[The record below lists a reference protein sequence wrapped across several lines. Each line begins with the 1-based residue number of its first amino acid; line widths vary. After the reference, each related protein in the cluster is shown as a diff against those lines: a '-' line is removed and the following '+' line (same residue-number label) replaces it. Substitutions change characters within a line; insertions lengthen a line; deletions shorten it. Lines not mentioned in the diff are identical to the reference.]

1 MKSARFVRVSLRVCP
16 SVVRSGVAAFLILI
30 VTTLAWSQ
38 QSASTQLSKT
48 ALAALRTPPQ
58 VVTGAATVTGHYTAN
73 PKLRLTIALRPPN
86 PEQEAEFLRALQDK
100 TSAQYHQFLSQAN
113 WIARFSPSEA
123 DEQAVMEWAT
133 SQGFTITH
141 RFPNRLLVDVEAP
154 ISAIE
159 TALGVTI
166 NSYSLNGASYFSNDR
181 DPSLPASVANI
192 ITSVQGLNNIQ
203 RMQTRK
209 SAFTLPEPDYV
220 PGPVVAEGT
229 AGHGNGSHAALKAAM
244 ATKAKQAKNGSNIT
258 NGFYDPTDIYNS
270 NAYNYNALQ
279 ALGHCCNPNNNS
291 SGSLPQGSIA
301 LAAFGAFAGSD
312 ITGFQSQYPYLA
324 YFYQPIYID
333 GTPACCGDEVTLDT
347 EWSTATS
354 NSFGSY
360 LDTAEVFVY
369 EGANENNGTFTD
381 IYNQMVS
388 DGHARVFSTSWSCTE
403 FYGCDSGT
411 MDSRDSIFSEMV
423 GEGWTLM
430 AASGDRGATDDCS
443 DRIDVSFP
451 ASDPNVI
458 GVGGTYLQLYSN
470 STYDYE
476 TGWQGGTGSG
486 SCSHNNGGSGGGC
499 SAYYAAPGFQT
510 SPYCG
515 SGSRSTPDISLN
527 ASHGQNYYYN
537 GSLQGV
543 GGTSISSPMVAG
555 FMAQEDAYLLSLGNI
570 CGVNNGTLP
579 CGPMGNANY
588 TIYYDGYNSGYA
600 PHYPFYDITSGCN
613 SNDVTLLYGLGYYCA
628 GTGYDAV
635 TGWGTFNAL
644 QFAWMI
650 NYSTAADEGAPYITF
665 GGPTTGKWYNT
676 DQLIDWDVTD
686 TGGNYPPTGVAGFS
700 QAWDADPGDVF
711 SEPTPGQGNSFYS
724 GPQHV
729 NSTFGCTDLS
739 GALCSGGVSQGC
751 HTVNV
756 RAWDNMGLGSGDYTY
771 GPVCYDTV
779 APHTT
784 ATLSGTSSGGTY
796 TTAVKVTLTATDP
809 SPGSGIASTVY
820 QVNGGTVTTYTAPFT
835 VSTAGAHTITFHS
848 TDVAGNVEGTETAN
862 FSITSKTT
870 TGLTASPNPSASGQF
885 VTFTATV
892 TPTFSGTPTG
902 TVTFKNGT
910 TNIGTSTLS
919 GGVAKFSTKTL
930 AVGSHSI
937 TAVYNG
943 ATYFTTSTSSA
954 VTQVVE
960 NATTTTL
967 VSSLNPAEFGQYVKF
982 TATVTSTSSGT
993 PTGTV
998 TFKNGTTV
1006 LGTSNMSGGAASLF
1020 INTLAVNTHP
1030 ITAVYSGNATFS
1042 TSTSAVLSQVINK
1055 AGSTTKVVS
1064 SANPSTVGE
1073 TVTFTATVKS
1083 TTTGTPAGSV
1093 TFKDGTTTLGTRALS
1108 GGVATLAIKTL
1119 AAGTHSI
1126 TAVYVGNFDYTT
1138 STSAVLSQKVNA
1150 AASTTP

>member
-1 MKSARFVRVSLRVCP
+1 M
-16 SVVRSGVAAFLILI
+16 
-30 VTTLAWSQ
+30 
-38 QSASTQLSKT
+38 
-48 ALAALRTPPQ
+48 
-58 VVTGAATVTGHYTAN
+58 
-73 PKLRLTIALRPPN
+73 
-86 PEQEAEFLRALQDK
+86 
-100 TSAQYHQFLSQAN
+100 
-113 WIARFSPSEA
+113 
-123 DEQAVMEWAT
+123 
-133 SQGFTITH
+133 
-141 RFPNRLLVDVEAP
+141 
-154 ISAIE
+154 
-159 TALGVTI
+159 
-166 NSYSLNGASYFSNDR
+166 
-181 DPSLPASVANI
+181 
-192 ITSVQGLNNIQ
+192 
-203 RMQTRK
+203 
-209 SAFTLPEPDYV
+209 
-220 PGPVVAEGT
+220 
-229 AGHGNGSHAALKAAM
+229 
-244 ATKAKQAKNGSNIT
+244 
-258 NGFYDPTDIYNS
+258 
-270 NAYNYNALQ
+270 
-279 ALGHCCNPNNNS
+279 
-291 SGSLPQGSIA
+291 
-301 LAAFGAFAGSD
+301 
-312 ITGFQSQYPYLA
+312 
-324 YFYQPIYID
+324 
-333 GTPACCGDEVTLDT
+333 
-347 EWSTATS
+347 ATS

-360 LDTAEVFVY
+360 LDTAEVFTY

-411 MDSRDSIFSEMV
+411 MDSRDAIFSEMV

-430 AASGDRGATDDCS
+430 AASGDRGATDDCT
-443 DRIDVSFP
+443 DRVDVSFP

-458 GVGGTYLQLYSN
+458 GVGGTYLQLFSN

-476 TGWQGGTGSG
+476 VAWQGGTGSG

-510 SPYCG
+510 SPACG

-527 ASHGQNYYYN
+527 AAHGQNYFYN

-555 FMAQEDAYLLSLGNI
+555 FMAQADAYLLSLGNI

-579 CGPMGNANY
+579 CAPMGNANY
-588 TIYYDGYNSGYA
+588 NIYYEGYNSGYA

-613 SNDVTLLYGLGYYCA
+613 SNDITALYNLGYYCA
-628 GTGYDAV
+628 GAGYDPV

-650 NYSTAADEGAPYITF
+650 NYSTAADVGAPTISF

-676 DQLIDWDVTD
+676 DQLVDWDVTD
-686 TGGNYPPTGVAGFS
+686 TGGGFPPTGVSGYS

-729 NSTFGCTDLS
+729 NSGFGCTDLS
-739 GALCSGGVSQGC
+739 GALCTGGPVSQGC
-751 HTVNV
+751 HTVYV
-756 RAWDNMGLGSGDYTY
+756 RAWDNMGLGSGVNTY

-784 ATLSGTSSGGTY
+784 ATLSGTLSGGTY

-809 SPGSGIASTVY
+809 SPGSGVASTVY

-835 VSTAGAHTITFHS
+835 VSTAGANTITFHS
-848 TDVAGNVEGTETAN
+848 TDVAGNVEATETAS

-870 TGLTASPNPSASGQF
+870 TALTASPNPSASGQF

-892 TPTFSGTPTG
+892 TPALTGTATG

-910 TNIGTSTLS
+910 TAIGTTTLS

-930 AVGSHSI
+930 TVGSHSI
-937 TAVYNG
+937 TATYNG
-943 ATYFTTSTSSA
+943 ATYFTTSTSAA

-967 VSSLNPAEFGQYVKF
+967 VSSLNPAKFGQFVKF
-982 TATVTSTSSGT
+982 TATITSTSSGT

-1020 INTLAVNTHP
+1020 INTLAVGTHP

-1042 TSTSAVLSQVINK
+1042 TSTSAVLSQVVNK

-1064 SANPSTVGE
+1064 SANPSTSGE

-1093 TFKDGTTTLGTRALS
+1093 NFMDGTTKLGTRALS
-1108 GGVATLAIKTL
+1108 GGVAAFSTSTLST
-1119 AAGTHSI
+1119 GTHSI

-1138 STSAVLSQKVNA
+1138 STSAVLSQKVN
-1150 AASTTP
+1150 P